1 MSEWVRA
8 AGHGDKTKLRRWEEG
23 EKDSKVNGVKET
35 RRLETQ
41 LPKKQLLLHTTSF
54 KFLTTEVLLSCYS
67 VWHFYIFGS
76 RAPTFS
82 IQCP

>member
-35 RRLETQ
+35 RGLVTQ
-41 LPKKQLLLHTTSF
+41 LTKKHL
-54 KFLTTEVLLSCYS
+54 Y
-67 VWHFYIFGS
+67 
-76 RAPTFS
+76 
-82 IQCP
+82 CPPPV